1 MIRNITMDWL
11 FDVDSEENKVVVKM
25 VTLKIIFISIYNQIL
40 SVHFYT
46 NIKINLFLIVFIK
59 IVLFF
64 PYKSTLL
71 QFETKYTFCYI
82 LKIYVH

>member
-1 MIRNITMDWL
+1 MDWL

-71 QFETKYTFCYI
+71 QFKTKYTFCYI